1 MDIDAAAA
9 EAYKQ
14 PFPVEV
20 NVEAIMAKNIVLR
33 ALVVGPMIIAV
44 AWMLRG
50 SLGAFS
56 AAIGVVVVALN
67 FLLSGWIL
75 SKAATVSMQAYHVAT
90 LFGFFVR
97 LGLITISM
105 LVAASLFEIDRRAF
119 GVAAVAAFLIL
130 LSLESIAMLRG
141 ARKDLEWS

>member
-1 MDIDAAAA
+1 MELDGAAA

-20 NVEAIMAKNIVLR
+20 NVEAIMARNIVLR
-33 ALVVGPMIIAV
+33 VLVVGPMIIAA
-44 AWMLRG
+44 AWLLRG

-56 AAIGVVVVALN
+56 AAIGVVVIALN
-67 FLLSGWIL
+67 FLLSGWLL
-75 SKAATVSMQAYHVAT
+75 SKAATVSMQAYHIAA

-97 LGLITISM
+97 LGFITISM
-105 LVAASLFEIDRRAF
+105 LVAASLFEVDRRAL

-130 LSLESIAMLRG
+130 LVLESIAMLRG
-141 ARKDLEWS
+141 ARKDMEWS

>member
-1 MDIDAAAA
+1 MELDAAAA

-14 PFPVEV
+14 PFPAEV
-20 NVEAIMAKNIVLR
+20 NVEAIMARNIVLR
-33 ALVVGPMIIAV
+33 VLVVGPVIIAA
-44 AWMLRG
+44 AWLLRG

-56 AAIGVVVVALN
+56 AAIGVAVIALN

-75 SKAATVSMQAYHVAT
+75 SKAATVSMQAYHIAA

-97 LGLITISM
+97 LGFITISM
-105 LVAASLFEIDRRAF
+105 LVAASLFEVDREAL

-130 LSLESIAMLRG
+130 LVLESIAMLRG
-141 ARKDLEWS
+141 ARKDMEWS

>member
-20 NVEAIMAKNIVLR
+20 NVEAIMARHIVVR
-33 ALVVGPMIIAV
+33 VLVVGPAIIAA
-44 AWMLRG
+44 AWLLRG

-56 AAIGVVVVALN
+56 ATIGVVVVALN
-67 FLLSGWIL
+67 FLLAGWIL
-75 SKAATVSMQAYHVAT
+75 SKAARVSMQAYHVAT
-90 LFGFFVR
+90 LVGFVVR
-97 LGLITISM
+97 LAVITISM

-141 ARKDLEWS
+141 ARKELEWS

>member
-1 MDIDAAAA
+1 MDFDAAAA

-14 PFPVEV
+14 PFPVAV

-33 ALVVGPMIIAV
+33 VLIVGPVIIAA
-44 AWMLRG
+44 AWFWRG

-56 AAIGVVVVALN
+56 AAIGVTVIALN
-67 FLLSGWIL
+67 FLASGWLL
-75 SKAATVSMQAYHVAT
+75 SKAATISMQAYHVAA

-97 LGLITISM
+97 LGFITISM
-105 LVAASLFEIDRRAF
+105 LVAASLFEVDRRAL
-119 GVAAVAAFLIL
+119 GVAAIAAFLIL
-130 LSLESIAMLRG
+130 LILESIAMLRG

>member
-1 MDIDAAAA
+1 MDFDTAAA

-20 NVEAIMAKNIVLR
+20 NIEAIMARNIVLR
-33 ALVVGPMIIAV
+33 VLVVGPVIIAA
-44 AWMLRG
+44 AWLLRG

-56 AAIGVVVVALN
+56 AAIGVAVIALN
-67 FLLSGWIL
+67 FLLSGWLL
-75 SKAATVSMQAYHVAT
+75 SKAATVSMQAYHVAA

-97 LGLITISM
+97 LGFITISM
-105 LVAASLFEIDRRAF
+105 LVTASLFEVDRRAL
-119 GVAAVAAFLIL
+119 GVAAIAAFLIL
-130 LSLESIAMLRG
+130 LILESVAMLRG

>member
-1 MDIDAAAA
+1 MDFDATAA
-9 EAYKQ
+9 EAYKN
-14 PFPVEV
+14 PFPGEV
-20 NVEAIMAKNIVLR
+20 NVEAIMARHIVLR
-33 ALVVGPMIIAV
+33 VLVVGPVIIAV

-75 SKAATVSMQAYHVAT
+75 SKAATVSMQAYHIAT
-90 LFGFFVR
+90 LFGFFLR
-97 LGLITISM
+97 LALITISM

>member
-1 MDIDAAAA
+1 MDFDAAAA
-9 EAYKQ
+9 EAYKN
-14 PFPVEV
+14 PFPGEV

-33 ALVVGPMIIAV
+33 VLVVGPVIIAA
-44 AWMLRG
+44 AWLLRG

-56 AAIGVVVVALN
+56 ATIGVVVIALN
-67 FLLSGWIL
+67 FLVAGWIL
-75 SKAATVSMQAYHVAT
+75 SKAARVSMQAYHVAT

-97 LGLITISM
+97 LALITISM

-130 LSLESIAMLRG
+130 LTLESTAMLRG
-141 ARKDLEWS
+141 ARKELEWS